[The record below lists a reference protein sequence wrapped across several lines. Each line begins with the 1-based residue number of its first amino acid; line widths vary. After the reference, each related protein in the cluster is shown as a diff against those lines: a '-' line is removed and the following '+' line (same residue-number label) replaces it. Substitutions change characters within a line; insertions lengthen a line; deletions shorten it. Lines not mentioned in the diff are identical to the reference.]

1 MFCKG
6 VTPAR
11 GVRFTA
17 TAPGTEEMY
26 VIGDY
31 MKITVVDEASLTDV
45 TPEGNEPEVQP

>member
-17 TAPGTEEMY
+17 KAPGTEEMY
-26 VIGDY
+26 VVGDY
-31 MKITVVDEASLTDV
+31 MKITVVDEASLTIV
-45 TPEGNEPEVQP
+45 TPEGNEAELQP